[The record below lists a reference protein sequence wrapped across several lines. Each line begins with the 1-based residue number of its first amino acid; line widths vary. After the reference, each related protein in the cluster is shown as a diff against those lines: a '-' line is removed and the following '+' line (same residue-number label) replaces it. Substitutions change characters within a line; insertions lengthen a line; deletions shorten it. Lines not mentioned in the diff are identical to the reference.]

1 MQTLPSPSLV
11 RPVKRAVFE
20 DIDAQAASL
29 RDWNQRYEQ
38 LSAGRF
44 RGELRQ
50 LAFEGVGLFIEDL
63 HQSVHQTGCVRA
75 DALAFGVPIFFDGD
89 VRFSGQKGT
98 GNELHVFSGRE
109 GFEFHSPKR
118 HVMLGIE
125 VQRAV
130 FDQLCGE
137 AADSGFLANTG
148 HSQLLRVEASALR
161 HLRAFAMALFS
172 EKCVPSNTVR
182 DELLDRLVAALSCPD
197 GSMPL
202 STGRAAQLERRAR
215 ALVMQQ
221 LDDPPTVGTLCEALG
236 VSRRTLQSCFQSTWG
251 MGPLVWL
258 NTMRLNAVR
267 RRLKSAPSVTEAATE
282 YGFWH
287 FGHFSHDFQ
296 ALFGVRPSDMLAMNG
311 RPRSS
316 ACAASLANND
326 CVKELS

>member
-50 LAFEGVGLFIEDL
+50 LAFDGVGLFIEDL

-109 GFEFHSPKR
+109 GFEFQSPKR

-130 FDQLCGE
+130 FEPLCGD
-137 AADSGFLANTG
+137 AIDGGFLANTG

-161 HLRAFAMALFS
+161 HLRGFAMALFS
-172 EKCVPSNTVR
+172 EKCVPSRTVR
-182 DELLDRLVAALSCPD
+182 DELLVRLVAALSCPD
-197 GSMPL
+197 GSRPL
-202 STGRAAQLERRAR
+202 CMGRAAQLERRAR
-215 ALVMQQ
+215 ALVMKR

-296 ALFGVRPSDMLAMNG
+296 ALFGVRPSEMLAMNN

-316 ACAASLANND
+316 ACAASLANSD
-326 CVKELS
+326 KVKELP

>member
-1 MQTLPSPSLV
+1 MQTLPSPPLV
-11 RPVKRAVFE
+11 RPMERAVFE

-29 RDWNQRYEQ
+29 RDWNQHYEQ

-50 LAFEGVGLFIEDL
+50 LALDGVGLFIEDL

-125 VQRAV
+125 VQRTV
-130 FDQLCGE
+130 FDQLCGD
-137 AADSGFLANTG
+137 ATDSGFLANTG
-148 HSQLLRVEASALR
+148 HSQLVRVETPALR
-161 HLRAFAMALFS
+161 HLRAFAMALFG
-172 EKCVPSNTVR
+172 EKCVPSRHMR
-182 DELLDRLVAALSCPD
+182 DALLDKLVAALSCPD

-202 STGRAAQLERRAR
+202 CAGRAAQLERRAR
-215 ALVMQQ
+215 ALVMQR

-267 RRLKSAPSVTEAATE
+267 RRLKSADSVTEAATE

-287 FGHFSHDFQ
+287 FGHFSQDFQ
-296 ALFGVRPSDMLAMNG
+296 ALFGVRPSEMLESHP
-311 RPRSS
+311 RPR
-316 ACAASLANND
+316 L
-326 CVKELS
+326 